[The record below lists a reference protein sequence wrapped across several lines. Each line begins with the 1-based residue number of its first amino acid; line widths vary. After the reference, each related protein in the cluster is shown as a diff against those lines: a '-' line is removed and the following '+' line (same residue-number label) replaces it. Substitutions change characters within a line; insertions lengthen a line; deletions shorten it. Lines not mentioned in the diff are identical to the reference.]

1 MLLLQWVGGALWA
14 TSLGGVPGWC
24 LVLGLRRERGPAD
37 GFDHVA
43 ERAARRID
51 LVRHGVQGV
60 APSDL
65 AVAEP
70 FDRCEQG
77 GAGAV

>member
-1 MLLLQWVGGALWA
+1 MGRGSAVGYLARRSAGV
-14 TSLGGVPGWC
+14 VPGF
-24 LVLGLRRERGPAD
+24 GLRRERGPAD

-77 GAGAV
+77 GAGTV